1 MRYRVLV
8 LAGALL
14 VSTVV
19 LADPPPSASG
29 AETTQ
34 KTVTSVNQR
43 VAQHEAEVTH
53 LQQDVGQ
60 QESATQ
66 QAAERLQQQ
75 DRTIEELKR
84 ELKAAQDAS
93 QKPTAGH

>member
-8 LAGALL
+8 LAGVLF

-19 LADPPPSASG
+19 LADPPSSSTSTPP
-29 AETTQ
+29 

-43 VAQHEAEVTH
+43 VAQNQAEVAH
-53 LQQDVGQ
+53 LQHDVGQ
-60 QESATQ
+60 QESASQ

-84 ELKAAQDAS
+84 ELKATQDAS